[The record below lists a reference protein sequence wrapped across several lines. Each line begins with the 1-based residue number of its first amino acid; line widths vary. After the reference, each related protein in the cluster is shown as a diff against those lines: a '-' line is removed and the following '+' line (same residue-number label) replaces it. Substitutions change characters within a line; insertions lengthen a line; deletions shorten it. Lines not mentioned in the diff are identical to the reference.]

1 MATATYNQTLS
12 SAAARAQGTAV
23 THYMIRTALTGG
35 SDRRVFFEAFSP
47 NGAALAVGQ
56 RYDIPANTLIVTLPT
71 GSDTTADGAEWCLE
85 QIFSKMTCTFR
96 CTLVRRVQG
105 ARMRA
110 HGRAMRVSCST
121 PITGLSLNSSV
132 SS

>member
-85 QIFSKMTCTFR
+85 QIFEND
-96 CTLVRRVQG
+96 LY
-105 ARMRA
+105 
-110 HGRAMRVSCST
+110 
-121 PITGLSLNSSV
+121 LSLHTGAPGAGGADEGAWTGYARILLDSDHWTFAE
-132 SS
+132 